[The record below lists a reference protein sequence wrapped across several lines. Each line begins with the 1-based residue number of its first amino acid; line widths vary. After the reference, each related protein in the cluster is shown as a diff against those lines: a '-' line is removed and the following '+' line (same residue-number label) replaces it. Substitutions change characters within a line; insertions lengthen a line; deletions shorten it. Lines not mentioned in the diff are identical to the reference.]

1 MWRGPAS
8 GKLGARMA
16 TTLNERVRAR
26 LRHLRFERQLSVR
39 ALAERAGLSPS
50 MLSRLE
56 RGHRRLTLEHVERL
70 AAALSVAPRMLLGS
84 DSAQPDPATDG
95 RTWTPIGPERTQ
107 GRRVYRVR
115 IAAED
120 VASHQHSHEGYQWLY
135 VLDGTVILIVETE
148 RMVLGPGEA
157 VAYDTWRPHALSAL
171 DGPAEMLV
179 IFDPEGTPL
188 RARQPGTAS

>member
-1 MWRGPAS
+1 MWRSPAA
-8 GKLGARMA
+8 GKLGARVA
-16 TTLNERVRAR
+16 TTLDERVRAR

-39 ALAERAGLSPS
+39 ALAGRAGLSPS

-70 AAALSVAPRMLLGS
+70 AAALGVAPPALLGS
-84 DSAQPDPATDG
+84 DPARPDPATDG

-107 GRRVYRVR
+107 GRRVYHVGLE
-115 IAAED
+115 AED

-135 VLDGTVILIVETE
+135 ILDGTVILTVEAE
-148 RMVLGPGEA
+148 RMVLSPGEA

-171 DGPAEMLV
+171 GGPAEMLV

-188 RARQPGTAS
+188 RARQPGASS